1 MGIGLKI
8 SKKLKKILLIVI
20 GSLLALIIIT
30 LIFLSS
36 IAKYLI
42 EKHSEEYFGRKVTM
56 SNLHINVFN
65 GFIRVDSLIIY
76 EAKSSSVFFQCRE
89 LYANLI
95 VHKLL
100 TGKYDITELKVDRPL
115 INIVQHGNH
124 FNYDDLLK
132 RFTSNSSAPAEKN
145 KKPAQYWIRNL
156 QIDSATV
163 VYVNK
168 SPYNKIEII
177 NWNTKIPLIAWDDP
191 VYNIHIDLGLQSG
204 GNFAADAMLNT
215 NTYLYKLKIDL
226 RQFNI
231 TVLYPYLRDY
241 LRVKTLDGLISANM
255 FFSGNMHKPEDVAAS
270 GIVNAEKFSIVDN
283 IDEKLASAEKMEV
296 KIDSINTKNNLYNFQ
311 SVIITQPYLKL
322 SMYDDGY
329 NFQRLMTTP
338 ARNSTDTSKTAYANL
353 FVMMADYVQ
362 SIVKNYVASNYNA
375 NQFKIEQGHFIFTDY
390 TLQDK
395 FQYDMDSLYM
405 LSNKIGSNNNLITI
419 QMNSRLNKSGI
430 MKGTMSVNP
439 KNFQDMTID
448 CTVTN
453 MLVSDFNPY
462 SKYYVATPFLN
473 GIATYTNNTTILQR
487 KLKSKNTLT
496 VVKIEAGKKVKN
508 KTAMNLP
515 IRLAVALLKDVH
527 GNINLDIPVSGSLDD
542 PKFKWGKIVWQV
554 LKNIIVKAATAPF
567 RLFANIFGG
576 KEDDYKQVNFDL
588 LQDSVLASQQKTLD
602 NIAKALSQKP
612 DLKLQL
618 VQVDNLQDE
627 DEAYAL
633 LEAKKQYIS
642 SDSTKKQININDID
656 DKDSLF
662 NKFVDSKLPSAS
674 FMSVQ
679 EKCLQ
684 MIGKEKAES
693 VITNIITR
701 RNQSIINY
709 LSQKQIQANRILVSP
724 AKEENDLSRGQ
735 QPKYMINISV
745 E

>member
-1 MGIGLKI
+1 MRVGLKI
-8 SKKLKKILLIVI
+8 SKKLRKILLIVVS
-20 GSLLALIIIT
+20 SLLALIIVV

-42 EKHSEEYFGRKVTM
+42 EKHSEEYTGRKITM
-56 SNLHINVFN
+56 SNLHLNVFN
-65 GFIRVDSLIIY
+65 GVIRVDDLKIY
-76 EAKSSSVFFQCRE
+76 EEKSSSVFFQCRQ
-89 LYANLI
+89 LYANLSAL
-95 VHKLL
+95 KLC
-100 TGKYDITELKVDRPL
+100 TGKYDITELKVDHPV
-115 INIVQHGNH
+115 INIIQRGNH

-132 RFTSNSSAPAEKN
+132 RFASNSSAPTEKN
-145 KKPAQYWIRNL
+145 KKPAQYWVHNF
-156 QIDSATV
+156 QIDSATL

-168 SPYNKIEII
+168 SPYNKVEII
-177 NWNTKIPLIAWDDP
+177 NWNTKIPLIAWNDP
-191 VYNIHIDLGLQSG
+191 VYNIHTDLDLQSG
-204 GNFAADAMLNT
+204 GNFIADAMMNT
-215 NTYLYKLKIDL
+215 NNYLYKLKINL
-226 RQFNI
+226 QQFNI
-231 TVLYPYLRDY
+231 TILYPYLRDY

-255 FFSGNMHKPEDVAAS
+255 FFSGNMRKPEDIAAS

-283 IDEKLASAEKMEV
+283 TDEKLASTEKMEV

-311 SVIITQPYLKL
+311 SVTITKPYLKL

-329 NFQRLMTTP
+329 NFQRLMTSP
-338 ARNSTDTSKTAYANL
+338 AGNSTDTSKTAYANL
-353 FVMMADYVQ
+353 FIMMADYVQ
-362 SIVKNYVASNYNA
+362 SIIKNYVASNYNA
-375 NQFKIEQGHFIFTDY
+375 NQLKIEQGHFIFTDY

-405 LSNKIGSNNNLITI
+405 QSNKISSNNNLITI
-419 QMNSRLNKSGI
+419 DMSSQLNKSGI

-448 CTVTN
+448 CAVTN

-473 GIATYTNNTTILQR
+473 GIVSYTNNTTILQR
-487 KLKSKNTLT
+487 KLTSKNVLT

-576 KEDDYKQVNFDL
+576 KEDDYKQVSFDL
-588 LQDSVLASQQKTLD
+588 LQDSVLANQQKTLD
-602 NIAKALSQKP
+602 NIAKILSQKP

-642 SDSTKKQININDID
+642 SDSPKKQININDID
-656 DKDSLF
+656 NKDSLF

-684 MIGKEKAES
+684 MIGREKAES
-693 VITNIITR
+693 VITNIIAR

-735 QPKYMINISV
+735 PPKYMINISV

>member
-1 MGIGLKI
+1 MRIVLKI
-8 SKKLKKILLIVI
+8 SKKIKKILLIVI
-20 GSLLALIIIT
+20 GSLLALIIIA

-36 IAKYLI
+36 IVKYLI
-42 EKHSEEYFGRKVTM
+42 EKHSEKYTGRKITM
-56 SNLHINVFN
+56 SNLHINVFS
-65 GFIRVDSLIIY
+65 GVIRFDNLTIY
-76 EAKSSSVFFQCRE
+76 EAKSNAVFFQCRV
-89 LYANLI
+89 LYADLV

-100 TGKYDITELKVDRPL
+100 TGKYDVTELKASHPL
-115 INIVQHGNH
+115 INILQHGNH

-132 RFTSNSSAPAEKN
+132 RFASNSSAPTEKN

-163 VYVNK
+163 VYINK
-168 SPYNKIEII
+168 SPYNKVEIM
-177 NWNTKIPLIAWDDP
+177 NWNTKIPLIAWNDP
-191 VYNIHIDLGLQSG
+191 VYNIHTDLGLQSG
-204 GNFAADAMLNT
+204 GNFIADAMMNT

-241 LRVKTLDGLISANM
+241 LRVKTLDGLISADM

-270 GIVNAEKFSIVDN
+270 GIVNTEKFSIVDN
-283 IDEKLASAEKMEV
+283 TEEKLASAEKIEV

-338 ARNSTDTSKTAYANL
+338 AGNSTDTSKTAYANL

-419 QMNSRLNKSGI
+419 EMNSRLNKSGI

-473 GIATYTNNTTILQR
+473 GIATYTNN
-487 KLKSKNTLT
+487 
-496 VVKIEAGKKVKN
+496 
-508 KTAMNLP
+508 
-515 IRLAVALLKDVH
+515 H
-527 GNINLDIPVSGSLDD
+527 
-542 PKFKWGKIVWQV
+542 
-554 LKNIIVKAATAPF
+554 
-567 RLFANIFGG
+567 
-576 KEDDYKQVNFDL
+576 DYF
-588 LQDSVLASQQKTLD
+588 
-602 NIAKALSQKP
+602 
-612 DLKLQL
+612 
-618 VQVDNLQDE
+618 
-627 DEAYAL
+627 
-633 LEAKKQYIS
+633 AKKTEKQKYA
-642 SDSTKKQININDID
+642 DSYKN
-656 DKDSLF
+656 
-662 NKFVDSKLPSAS
+662 
-674 FMSVQ
+674 
-679 EKCLQ
+679 
-684 MIGKEKAES
+684 
-693 VITNIITR
+693 
-701 RNQSIINY
+701 
-709 LSQKQIQANRILVSP
+709 
-724 AKEENDLSRGQ
+724 
-735 QPKYMINISV
+735 
-745 E
+745 